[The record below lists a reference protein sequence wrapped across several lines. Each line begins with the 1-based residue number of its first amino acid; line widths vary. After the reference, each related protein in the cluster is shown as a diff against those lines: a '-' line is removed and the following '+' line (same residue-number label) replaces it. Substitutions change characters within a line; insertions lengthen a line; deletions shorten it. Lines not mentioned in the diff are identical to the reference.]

1 MSLATPWACLTLQ
14 ILVLSCTLCT
24 YTETLT
30 PLFSPGMMSTASSLS
45 MVSTNW
51 LIHSCLFAQI
61 ALSLNLWGT
70 PEHNIT
76 LTLFNLQVQT
86 LIRIQFSLN
95 LSLPPPLMPVIL
107 PWYWTLWPPCEE
119 RCTSS
124 KTGIADIEC
133 SNIWILKS
141 ILSVFSSHKSRFMN
155 SFVFLCVHSF
165 FWRSYP
171 QSDTPQQSLITNFW
185 PNAPVNIDAAYE
197 SKQSDNV
204 LLFKGMCSLNLPKTP
219 NLTLFSSAHY

>member
-124 KTGIADIEC
+124 KTGIAD
-133 SNIWILKS
+133 KS
-141 ILSVFSSHKSRFMN
+141 QIKYLN
-155 SFVFLCVHSF
+155 TEVHSECF
-165 FWRSYP
+165 LFTQEQVYE
-171 QSDTPQQSLITNFW
+171 LIC
-185 PNAPVNIDAAYE
+185 
-197 SKQSDNV
+197 V
-204 LLFKGMCSLNLPKTP
+204 LVCSQLL
-219 NLTLFSSAHY
+219 LA